1 MTVAPENP
9 FWDFSLAVY
18 ARDGVAP
25 ACLSLQDRLGVDVNV
40 LLYCCW
46 IGSQFG
52 TALDAAMVSRLVGK
66 VSDWKSDVVEP
77 LRSVRRALNSNLEGV
92 PNERRETLRTDVKQL
107 ELQAERLEQDMLVN
121 ALEVPSKQAR
131 NNLDGRSCARH
142 NIDCYLAELGIET
155 DPITGTD
162 TNRILDAV
170 FG

>member
-9 FWDFSLAVY
+9 FWDFSLAIY

-25 ACLSLQDRLGVDVNV
+25 ACLSLQDRLAVDVNV

-46 IGSQFG
+46 IGSQHG
-52 TALDAAMVSRLVGK
+52 TILDADMVNRLVGR
-66 VSDWKSDVVEP
+66 VSDWKMRVVEP
-77 LRSVRRALNSNLEGV
+77 LRSVRRALKSNLEGV
-92 PNERRETLRTDVKQL
+92 PNEGREALRSDVKRL

-121 ALEVPSKQAR
+121 ALEIPSKQAR
-131 NNLDGRSCARH
+131 DDLDGRSCARH
-142 NIDCYLAELGIET
+142 NIDCYLVGLGIEM

-170 FG
+170 FS